1 MLPDD
6 DPVGPQIGGESADA
20 PADLGDPTL
29 MGMPADQANPLDE
42 VTIETN
48 DTTNNVQPP
57 ARDTPMVA
65 AGGAPPGGADPIS
78 GKLQT
83 SVDYNKRV
91 ALTQADA

>member
-48 DTTNNVQPP
+48 ETTNNVQPP
-57 ARDTPMVA
+57 ARDSVGA
-65 AGGAPPGGADPIS
+65 ASKSA
-78 GKLQT
+78 
-83 SVDYNKRV
+83 
-91 ALTQADA
+91 